1 MIMSLV
7 IFLRQRISGDRKK
20 GESRKSGRDQKVG
33 KQKWKL
39 FESERNFALAR
50 GEAKKMKPYWRRR
63 RSKKMINGLCI
74 ILIIF
79 CYQYDSETGDS
90 RTTPVML

>member
-1 MIMSLV
+1 MEI
-7 IFLRQRISGDRKK
+7 GKK
-20 GESRKSGRDQKVG
+20 GESRKSGRDQKGG

-39 FESERNFALAR
+39 FVSERNFAFAR

-74 ILIIF
+74 IIIIIF
-79 CYQYDSETGDS
+79 CYQYDSESWCTNIW
-90 RTTPVML
+90 